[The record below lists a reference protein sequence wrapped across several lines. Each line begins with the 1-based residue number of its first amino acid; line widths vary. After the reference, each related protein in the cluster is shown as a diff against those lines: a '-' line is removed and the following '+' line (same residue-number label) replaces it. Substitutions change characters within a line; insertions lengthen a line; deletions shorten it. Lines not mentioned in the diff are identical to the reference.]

1 VFFTVNGKVGLFS
14 PYLHLTPAI
23 PKEPYWI
30 GSMGRCTCFI
40 IQVMTLM
47 NTDPSLKPFF
57 NPKGVAIIGASTD
70 PTKLGYGLSRNLIQ
84 SHYQGAIH
92 FINPKG
98 GELLGRPVYTSIAD
112 IPDPVDLAAVLIP
125 APFVPQVLEACGQRG
140 ILAAIIGA
148 GGFREVSSEGAALE
162 AECLRIAQAYGIRL
176 LGPNCV
182 GLLDTHLPIDTTF
195 LPPPGPT
202 PGDVAFISH
211 SGAICA
217 AVIDWARGQGY
228 GLSRMVSLGN
238 QVDVCETDMLA
249 PVVED
254 SYTNVLALY
263 LEGIKNGRGF
273 VEQARIVTRKKP
285 IIALKVGRFEAGQRA
300 VASHTGALA
309 GRENAY
315 TAAFRRAGV
324 LRAMTS
330 EGMFDRA
337 RALAWCP
344 IPKGKRVA
352 VITNAGGPGVTA
364 ADALEALGLKL
375 AEFQP
380 QTRAALGEVLPSAA
394 SLNNPVDM
402 LAAAGPEQFAECLRI
417 VLKDPD
423 VDSAM
428 VIYPTPPMY
437 TSGAV
442 AKAVIPVV
450 HNSEKPVVVA
460 VMGERLIQEAVEHLR
475 AARIPEYRFPERAA
489 AALSA
494 LVDRSELLAFAD
506 AEPVLME
513 DVKPKIVRTVLGGAG
528 LPSNTSQENGFLSPE
543 TSLVILESYGIPTMK
558 MELARN
564 ADEAVGGAKK
574 VGFPVALKIASA
586 DIPHK
591 SDVGGVVLNLENEA
605 SVRVSFTAVRQRVQ
619 AAHPDAKI
627 QGVHVQRMVP
637 SGQEVIVGAVQD
649 PQFGAL
655 VMFGSGG
662 IEVEGLKDVA
672 FALAPLTRLEAED
685 MLKSTWAGRKLK
697 GFRNLPPADRAA
709 VLDVLIRLA
718 QLAADH
724 PQLTEIEINPMRVLP
739 EGQGAVAVDV
749 RIKLG

>member
-1 VFFTVNGKVGLFS
+1 
-14 PYLHLTPAI
+14 
-23 PKEPYWI
+23 
-30 GSMGRCTCFI
+30 
-40 IQVMTLM
+40 M

-57 NPKGVAIIGASTD
+57 TPKGVAIIGASTD
-70 PTKLGYGLSRNLIQ
+70 PTKLGYGLSRNLMQ

-92 FINPKG
+92 FVNPKG
-98 GELLGRPVYTSIAD
+98 GVLLGRPVYTKIGD
-112 IPDPVDLAAVLIP
+112 IPDPVDLAVVLIP
-125 APFVPQVLEACGQRG
+125 APYVPQVLEECGQRG
-140 ILAAIIGA
+140 IPAAIIGA
-148 GGFREVSSEGAALE
+148 GGFREVSPKGAALE

-238 QVDVCETDMLA
+238 QLDVCETDMLA
-249 PVVED
+249 PVAED
-254 SYTNVLALY
+254 AYTNVLALY

-315 TAAFRRAGV
+315 TAAFRRGGV

-344 IPKGKRVA
+344 LPKGKRVA

-364 ADALEALGLKL
+364 ADALEALGLEL
-375 AEFQP
+375 AEFHAD
-380 QTRAALGEVLPSAA
+380 TRTALMAVLPPAA

-402 LAAAGPEQFAECLRI
+402 LAAAGPDQFAECLRI

-450 HNSEKPVVVA
+450 HNSDKPVVVA

-506 AEPVLME
+506 AEPVLMG
-513 DVKPKIVRTVLGGAG
+513 DVKPDIVRAVLGGVG
-528 LPSNTSQENGFLSPE
+528 LQSNTSHENGFLSPE
-543 TSLVILESYGIPTMK
+543 HSLMLLEAYGIPTMM
-558 MELARN
+558 MELAR
-564 ADEAVGGAKK
+564 DPEEAVSAALK
-574 VGFPVALKIASA
+574 VGFPVALKVASA
-586 DIPHK
+586 DIVHK
-591 SDVGGVVLNLENEA
+591 SDVGGVVLNLEDEA
-605 SVRVSFTAVRQRVQ
+605 SVRASFLAISQRVQ
-619 AAHPDAKI
+619 MAHPSAGI
-627 QGVHVQRMVP
+627 QGIHVQRMVP

-697 GFRNLPPADRAA
+697 GFRNLPPADRDA
-709 VLDVLIRLA
+709 VFDVLIRLA
-718 QLAADH
+718 QLAAEH
-724 PQLTEIEINPMRVLP
+724 PQLTEIEINPLRVLP

>member
-1 VFFTVNGKVGLFS
+1 MAS
-14 PYLHLTPAI
+14 
-23 PKEPYWI
+23 
-30 GSMGRCTCFI
+30 
-40 IQVMTLM
+40 
-47 NTDPSLKPFF
+47 DPSLIPFF
-57 NPKGVAIIGASTD
+57 APKGVAIIGASSD

-92 FINPKG
+92 FVNPKG
-98 GELLGRPVYTSIAD
+98 GTLLGRPVYTRIAD
-112 IPDPVDLAAVLIP
+112 VPDPVDLAVVLIP
-125 APFVPQVLEACGQRG
+125 APFVPATLKECGQRG
-140 ILAAIIGA
+140 IPTAIIGA
-148 GGFREVSSEGAALE
+148 GGFREVSPEGALLE
-162 AECLRIAQAYGIRL
+162 EECLRIAQKYGIRL

-202 PGDVAFISH
+202 PGDVAFVSH

-228 GLSRMVSLGN
+228 GLSRLVSLGN
-238 QVDVCETDMLA
+238 QVDVCETDLLA
-249 PVVED
+249 PMSEDPYTHVV
-254 SYTNVLALY
+254 ALY
-263 LEGIKNGRGF
+263 LEGVRDGRRF
-273 VEQARIVTRKKP
+273 VEQARQVTRQKP
-285 IIALKVGRFEAGQRA
+285 IIALKVGRFEGGQRA

-309 GRENAY
+309 GQENAY
-315 TAAFRRAGV
+315 NAAFRRAGV

-344 IPKGKRVA
+344 LPKGRRVA

-375 AEFQP
+375 AELSEESR
-380 QTRAALGEVLPSAA
+380 TALRGALPPAA

-402 LAAAGPEQFAECLRI
+402 LASAGPEQFAESLRF
-417 VLKDPD
+417 VLADPN

-428 VIYPTPPMY
+428 VIYPTPPMF

-442 AKAVIPVV
+442 AKAIIPVV
-450 HNSEKPVVVA
+450 YNSDKPVVVV

-494 LVDRSELLAFAD
+494 LVDRSELLDFAS
-506 AEPVLME
+506 AEPVVFK
-513 DVKPKIVRTVLGGAG
+513 DVNKEAVGAIVRTIYES
-528 LPSNTSQENGFLSPE
+528 LPPVESNGFLPPE
-543 TSLVILESYGIPTMK
+543 DSLAILDAYGIPTMK
-558 MELARN
+558 MELARDV
-564 ADEAVGGAKK
+564 DEAVNWANKM
-574 VGFPVALKIASA
+574 GFPVALKVASPE
-586 DIPHK
+586 ILHK
-591 SDVGGVVLNLENEA
+591 SDVGGVLLNLEGEEE
-605 SVRVSFTAVRQRVQ
+605 VRAGFKAILKRTQ
-619 AAHPDAKI
+619 AFHPETNI
-627 QGVHVQRMVP
+627 EGIHVQRMVS

-672 FALAPLTRLEAED
+672 FALAPLTSLEAEE
-685 MLKSTWAGRKLK
+685 MLRSTWAGRKLK
-697 GFRNLPPADRAA
+697 GFRNLPPADRSA
-709 VLDVLIRLA
+709 VLDVLMRLA

-724 PQLTEIEINPMRVLP
+724 PQIAEVEINPLRVLT
-739 EGQGAVAVDV
+739 EGQGVFAVDT
-749 RIKLG
+749 RIRIGSKE